1 MPEDKPNVSR
11 SRTGWLSCAF
21 FNVLLPIGILV
32 GIIVFA
38 FGAVGLYEDREWLS
52 LDLVLALAGL
62 LLAGLSWIVL
72 LKAPADPESEAS
84 EESPSL
90 SVGLV
95 LFIIAMVGFKLA
107 RKTPDVK
114 SFLKIGIPILLIV
127 FIILWLE
134 NKFSGKDKA
143 DAADSEDESSETTAD
158 PDSPDP
164 TPPEDE

>member
-1 MPEDKPNVSR
+1 MPEDIPSVSR
-11 SRTGWLSCAF
+11 NKAGWLSSGF

-52 LDLVLALAGL
+52 LDLALALGGL
-62 LLAGLSWIVL
+62 LLASLSGFVL
-72 LKAPADPESEAS
+72 IKAPAEPES

-90 SVGLV
+90 SVGCV
-95 LFIIAMVGFKLA
+95 LLIIAMVGFKLA

-114 SFLKIGIPILLIV
+114 SFLKIGIPILLII
-127 FIILWLE
+127 FIIFWLE
-134 NKFSGKDKA
+134 KQFSGKDEA

-164 TPPEDE
+164 RPPEDE